1 MSPVAIPTIEVFA
14 DVWCPFAYVGLRTIA
29 AELERRKRTDA
40 SMLVRAWPLELVNGA
55 PMNPTKTEE
64 HIHHLRASVAPDLFR
79 GFNRDTF
86 PTTTIPAMALTAR
99 AYRRDTATGTAMA
112 FAVREALFED
122 GLDIASPEAL
132 QVLADRFGIGL
143 HDSSDSDAVVDDWHE
158 GQRRGVIGS
167 PHFFCGDVQEFCPS
181 LDITR
186 DPEHG
191 MAIALDPSGIMSFL
205 DACLTD

>member
-1 MSPVAIPTIEVFA
+1 MNSAPPRSIEVFA

-29 AELERRKRTDA
+29 SELKRRGRSDVE
-40 SMLVRAWPLELVNGA
+40 LHVRAWPLERVNDA
-55 PMNPTKTEE
+55 PMNPAKTEE

-79 GFNRDTF
+79 GFNNKTF
-86 PTTTIPAMALTAR
+86 PTTTIPAMALTAC
-99 AYRRDTATGTAMA
+99 AYRTSSSAGIAMA

-122 GLDIASPEAL
+122 GLNIADDEVL
-132 QVLADRFGIGL
+132 QRLAARFGL
-143 HDSSDSDAVVDDWHE
+143 HMPDVNDFQSVIDDWHE

-167 PHFFCGDVQEFCPS
+167 PHFFCGDLQGFCPA

-191 MAIALDPSGIMSFL
+191 MTIAMDSAGATAFL
-205 DACLTD
+205 DQCLAQ

>member
-1 MSPVAIPTIEVFA
+1 MNSAPTTIEVFA
-14 DVWCPFAYVGLRTIA
+14 DAWCPFAYVGLRTIA
-29 AELERRKRTDA
+29 GELTRRGRAEVGL
-40 SMLVRAWPLELVNGA
+40 LVRAWPLERVNGA
-55 PMNPTKTEE
+55 PMNPAKTEE

-99 AYRRDTATGTAMA
+99 AYRQDAATGTAMA

-122 GLDIASPEAL
+122 GLDIASPPVLQAL
-132 QVLADRFGIGL
+132 AARFGTDL
-143 HDSSDSDAVVDDWHE
+143 PDVHDTESVINDWHE

-191 MAIALDPSGIMSFL
+191 MDIALDPTGIMTFL
-205 DACLTD
+205 DACLAR